1 MISKRESII
10 IILRL
15 LNKHLYIL
23 TKNITIF
30 IYTKINI
37 RKKEE
42 DINIRL
48 NNVAFELYRSNPDRI
63 SKNIEKSKL
72 FQSRVY

>member
-1 MISKRESII
+1 
-10 IILRL
+10 
-15 LNKHLYIL
+15 
-23 TKNITIF
+23 
-30 IYTKINI
+30 
-37 RKKEE
+37 
-42 DINIRL
+42 L